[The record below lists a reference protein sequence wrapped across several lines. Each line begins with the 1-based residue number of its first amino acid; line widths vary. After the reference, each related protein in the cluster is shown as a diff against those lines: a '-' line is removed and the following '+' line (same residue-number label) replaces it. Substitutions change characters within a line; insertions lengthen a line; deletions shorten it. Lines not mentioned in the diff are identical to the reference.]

1 MIANKTFTGE
11 FPRVLAHNLPHN
23 AAQFAEDCDFSKS
36 NLVGLRALSSVSGV
50 ELPQGTKTIFEYSK
64 DKFYTWPSVVS
75 AVKSTVTDDL
85 YDRFYWSDGQNL
97 RVSRA
102 TDAGDGAQPS
112 VSWLAGVP
120 QPMPLVKSSQQ
131 RFLFG
136 GVESIQANIMRISE
150 DGSAHNVTPF
160 LTADKA
166 SWSVGGDTLKARQ
179 FVASV
184 GSIAEQHEGMILFS
198 ASVSVPVG
206 DISVHSVSNVETT
219 VRVDD
224 KGAALPTPV
233 TRVVPTTVTT
243 VTRTRLGVEVFFRLT
258 GGVVVQAVLREG
270 GDHTWPG
277 ELYGYSGDFS
287 CTFSGNRVSSVNL
300 RIAVHPNFNEMRAYA
315 RSFVNEFGEEGT
327 LSDPI
332 FVTAKDTEAVML
344 EYPSPTGIVTGYV
357 PVTKIRLY
365 RTATGANSTAW
376 LFVSEVGINTTGG
389 FIDDGAIQE
398 TLGESATTVGFYPP
412 VSGLGWV
419 TALPNGMLAGFVGDT
434 VYFSQP
440 YLPYAWVP
448 DFSMKLESSIVGL
461 CAFDSGLYA
470 ITDAHPVFIS
480 GVSPDA
486 MTAQKLPAIQAGV
499 SPHGIVNAGGFVAYA
514 TNDGIATL
522 RGIDAS
528 LDISNKFF
536 TRSAWRDLYAD
547 RLEHINIEAHDGM
560 LLVWFSDG
568 GDGFA
573 IRYDDAE
580 ISMTRVTTPI
590 EASYTSV
597 HSDSLRVVSG
607 GVLYDFSG
615 GDDTAPFVWHSK
627 DFIVPV
633 PISYGGVHLIGQ
645 GVVDIS
651 VYGDGD
657 LIHTTS
663 VELDKEGFSQARL
676 PGGRRCRRWSVRIVG
691 AANATV
697 LESYLCVS
705 FRELKNA

>member
-11 FPRVLAHNLPHN
+11 FPRVLAHNLPQN
-23 AAQFAEDCDFSKS
+23 AAQFAKDCDFSKAH
-36 NLVGLRALSSVSGV
+36 LVGLRTPSVVSGV
-50 ELPQGTKTIFEYSK
+50 SLASGAKTVFEYSK
-64 DKFYTWPSVVS
+64 DKIYAWPSAVS
-75 AVKSTVTDDL
+75 AVRGTVTDDL
-85 YDRFYWSDGQNL
+85 YDRFYWSDGQKL

-102 TDAGDGAQPS
+102 TDAGNGAQPS

-120 QPMPLVKSSQQ
+120 QPQPLSKSAQQ

-136 GVESIQANIMRISE
+136 GVESIQANIMRISA
-150 DGSAHNVTPF
+150 DGTHNVTAF

-166 SWSVGGDTLKARQ
+166 AWSVGGDTLGARQ
-179 FVASV
+179 FVTSV
-184 GSIAEQHEGMILFS
+184 GSIAEQHEGTIMFS
-198 ASVSVPVG
+198 SSVSIPVG
-206 DISVHSVSNVETT
+206 DISVDSVGEVETVVT
-219 VRVDD
+219 VDD
-224 KGAALPTPV
+224 NGVPLPAPV

-243 VTRTRLGVEVFFRLT
+243 VTKTRLAVEVFFRLT

-287 CTFSGNRVSSVNL
+287 CTFSGNSVSSVNL

-344 EYPSPTGIVTGYV
+344 EYPSPTAIIAGYV
-357 PVTKIRLY
+357 PVTKMRLY
-365 RTATGANSTAW
+365 RTATGTSGTAW
-376 LFVSEVGINTTGG
+376 LFVSEVNINTSGG

-412 VSGLGWV
+412 PDGLSGV
-419 TALPNGMLAGFVGDT
+419 TSMQNGMLAGFVGNT

-448 DFSMKLESSIVGL
+448 DFALKLDGSVIGL
-461 CAFDSGLYA
+461 CPFDSGVYA
-470 ITDAHPVFIS
+470 ITDTHPVFLS

-486 MTAQKLPAIQAGV
+486 MTAQKLPAVQAGV
-499 SPHGIVNAGGFVAYA
+499 SARGIVNAGPFVAYA
-514 TNDGIATL
+514 TNDGIVTL

-528 LDISNKFF
+528 LDISNRFF
-536 TRSAWRDLYAD
+536 TRNTWRDLYAP
-547 RLEHINIEAHDGM
+547 RLAHINLAAHDGI
-560 LLVWFSDG
+560 LLAWFSDG
-568 GDGFA
+568 GNGFA

-580 ISMTRVTTPI
+580 LSMTRVTATI
-590 EASYTSV
+590 DASYTSI

-615 GDDTAPFVWHSK
+615 GSETSPFVWHSK
-627 DFIVPV
+627 DYVVPV
-633 PISYGGVHLIGQ
+633 PVSYGGVHLIGK
-645 GVVDIS
+645 GTADVS
-651 VYGDGD
+651 VYGDDD
-657 LIHTTS
+657 LIHTAS
-663 VELDKEGFSQARL
+663 VTLDKDGFAQFRL
-676 PGGRRCRRWSVRIVG
+676 PSGRRCRRWSIRVDG
-691 AANATV
+691 GANAEV
-697 LESYLCVS
+697 LELYLCVS